1 MLYNRLTESVA
12 ENRRYERLVAKV
24 VRQGSDI
31 EYLAMMADVT
41 LPNKSGQSEDMSSIE
56 DSEETSEEEENHE

>member
-1 MLYNRLTESVA
+1 MLFNRLTESVA
-12 ENRRYERLVAKV
+12 ESRRYERLVAKV

-41 LPNKSGQSEDMSSIE
+41 LPNKDSQAEDMSSI
-56 DSEETSEEEENHE
+56 

>member
-1 MLYNRLTESVA
+1 MLFNRLTESVA
-12 ENRRYERLVAKV
+12 ESRRYERLVAKV

-41 LPNKSGQSEDMSSIE
+41 LPNKDSQAEDMSSIE
-56 DSEETSEEEENHE
+56 DAEEEET